1 MTANLPVS
9 PAELPLVTFVVL
21 SYNQEKFIRAAVE
34 SAFAQT
40 YSPLEIILSD
50 DQSPDATFAI
60 IEEMAAAYRGPHIV
74 RAVQPPRNLGLLQH
88 VMKCGREAQGE
99 IVVMAGGDDIAKPN
113 RVTRLVE
120 AFTLQTGA
128 AYSLSDL
135 IDANGTL
142 IRKDIERGSRPV
154 TFDATIARAM
164 CLAGNPGHVKV
175 TQGST
180 AAYRSELF
188 AAPINLDRK
197 SYSEEMLLCFYSYL
211 LGMEVALVPESLV
224 EYREHPGALSN
235 IPDADRAALSRRPE
249 SEARL
254 ARRMNMEMYLDFH
267 HVACKADA
275 KGRIDQSA
283 ILCNY
288 REEEVKFFWMDMSF
302 MQKASAMVA
311 GALEGN
317 FRLSAWCLSRLLGVY
332 ELVRPKQMID
342 R

>member
-1 MTANLPVS
+1 MTAIPS
-9 PAELPLVTFVVL
+9 ASAADCPLVTFVVL

-40 YSPLEIILSD
+40 YSPLEIVLSD
-50 DQSPDATFAI
+50 DCSPDGTFAI
-60 IEEMAAAYRGPHIV
+60 IEEMVAAYRGPHTV

-88 VMKCGREAQGE
+88 VMKCGREAQGA
-99 IVVMAGGDDIAKPN
+99 IVVMAGGDDIAKPH
-113 RVTRLVE
+113 RVARLVE
-120 AFTLQTGA
+120 AFTPQTGA

-135 IDANGTL
+135 IDAEGTL
-142 IRKDIERGSRPV
+142 IREGIERGSRPV

-164 CLAGNPGHVKV
+164 CLAGTSRHVRV

-188 AAPINLDRK
+188 AAPINHDRK
-197 SYSEEMLLCFYSYL
+197 TYSEEMLLCFYSYL
-211 LGMEVALVPESLV
+211 LGLEVALVPEILV

-235 IPDADRAALSRRPE
+235 IPDADRATLARRPE
-249 SEARL
+249 AEARV

-267 HVACKADA
+267 HIACQADA
-275 KGRIDQSA
+275 AGRISRAA
-283 ILCNY
+283 ILRNY

-302 MQKASAMVA
+302 IQKVSATVG

-317 FRLSAWCLSRLLGVY
+317 FRLSAWCLSRLLGIY
-332 ELVRPKQMID
+332 EWVRPKQKID